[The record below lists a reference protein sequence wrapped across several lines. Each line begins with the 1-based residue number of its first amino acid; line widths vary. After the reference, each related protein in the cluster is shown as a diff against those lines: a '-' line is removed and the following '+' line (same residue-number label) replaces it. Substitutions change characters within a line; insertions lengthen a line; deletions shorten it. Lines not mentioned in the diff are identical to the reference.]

1 MSRRRFGS
9 QVAVGALGRERNPG
23 AAWRIHTGEN
33 KANREAWEGPQD
45 KVWDTDAGFLQ
56 LLSLSLKLG
65 LTFIRPGGQLYY
77 MSELITNSLN
87 PVITACSTNTIEPLL
102 KNY

>member
-9 QVAVGALGRERNPG
+9 QVAVGALGREHNPG

-56 LLSLSLKLG
+56 LL
-65 LTFIRPGGQLYY
+65 YY
-77 MSELITNSLN
+77 MSKLITNSLN
-87 PVITACSTNTIEPLL
+87 PVITACSTNTTEPLL